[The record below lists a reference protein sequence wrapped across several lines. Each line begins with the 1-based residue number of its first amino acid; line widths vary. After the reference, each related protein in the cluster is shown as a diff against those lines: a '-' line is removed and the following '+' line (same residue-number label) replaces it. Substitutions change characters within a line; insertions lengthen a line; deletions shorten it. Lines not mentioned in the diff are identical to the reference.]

1 MIRIARGALAIVA
14 AAAIVA
20 ACDRKAGTL
29 TSRGSVAG
37 GASGVVIDEIM
48 ANPRAAPDDHGEW
61 IELHN
66 IQSTPVE
73 LRGWTVASGN
83 DRGITIDRSVVVPAG
98 GYVVLARDG
107 NTAMNGG
114 VTASF
119 VYTEGLSLGN
129 GADWLALRTPDD
141 RTVDSVAWTSAI
153 SGASR
158 ALRDET
164 LPHADVG
171 SSAWSTSTALP
182 RESGL

>member
-73 LRGWTVASGN
+73 LRGWTVASGT
-83 DRGITIDRSVVVPAG
+83 DRGITSW
-98 GYVVLARDG
+98 VLRG
-107 NTAMNGG
+107 
-114 VTASF
+114 
-119 VYTEGLSLGN
+119 
-129 GADWLALRTPDD
+129 PD
-141 RTVDSVAWTSAI
+141 RTTVVTGTA
-153 SGASR
+153 GR
-158 ALRDET
+158 AELSQLAGSLQ
-164 LPHADVG
+164 LP
-171 SSAWSTSTALP
+171 
-182 RESGL
+182 